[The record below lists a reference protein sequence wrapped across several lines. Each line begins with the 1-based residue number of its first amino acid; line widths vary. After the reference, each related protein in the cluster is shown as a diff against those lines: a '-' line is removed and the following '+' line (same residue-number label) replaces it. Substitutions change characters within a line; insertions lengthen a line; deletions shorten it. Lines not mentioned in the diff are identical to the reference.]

1 MYFSIFVVV
10 MRFTK
15 NLKTFLLCLLST
27 QHIKNILENGAHFI
41 KRLDQNKM
49 EISLISRCILILTDR
64 GRQAK
69 EPGTI

>member
-1 MYFSIFVVV
+1 
-10 MRFTK
+10 MRFIDIL
-15 NLKTFLLCLLST
+15 NTFLLRLLST

-49 EISLISRCILILTDR
+49 EVRLISHCVLILTEPC
-64 GRQAK
+64 RQAK